1 MADAELPA
9 DRPADDA
16 AATAADHRPG
26 RPAEHL
32 VVVTTTD
39 GGDEARALAASAVEA
54 RVAACVQ
61 VEGPVSSVYRW
72 EGEATADEE
81 WRLMF
86 KTTAARY
93 AALEAHIKERHSYD
107 VPEIVALPVAHGSA
121 EYLRWV
127 DEETRD

>member
-1 MADAELPA
+1 MAD
-9 DRPADDA
+9 
-16 AATAADHRPG
+16 
-26 RPAEHL
+26 AEHL

-39 GGDEARALAASAVEA
+39 SKDEAQALAASAVEA

-72 EGEATADEE
+72 EGEAAADEE

-93 AALEAHIKERHSYD
+93 AALEAHIKEHHSYD
-107 VPEIVALPVAHGSA
+107 VPEIIGLPVTHGSA